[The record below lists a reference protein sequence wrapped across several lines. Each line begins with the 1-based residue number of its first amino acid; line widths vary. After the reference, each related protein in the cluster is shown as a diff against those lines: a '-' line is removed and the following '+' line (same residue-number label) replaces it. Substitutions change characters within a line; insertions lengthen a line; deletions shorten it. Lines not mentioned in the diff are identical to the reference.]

1 MTQSRVNIQ
10 SISYADGAPYFS
22 IFDVKSDFSF
32 PVEFKV
38 TDYPGLTLCH
48 VTTATSRPRLVA
60 YWRTESAFRAYE
72 AAFSRNLALQTP
84 ESSGF
89 AVDIR
94 QPKVV
99 WWKPKSLS
107 AIVLAVAA
115 TFGGLSAL
123 RDYFAAL
130 FALPEVTLS
139 YSDANRIDSVEGEQ
153 VSAKLTAVSG
163 VRFVPE
169 SVLFDTVRV
178 QTPTGQAIQMQM
190 EPPALPNLIAGQ
202 PQVMIMT
209 GTAPAHSG
217 KQGEPDVY
225 QLNVFA
231 KARAGMITGLF
242 GGQRSSVPGKAIWI
256 WSNKPGLQQ
265 LKLGRHAGGSCEFLG
280 ELYSP
285 RAYATLNLEVKSESN
300 PGEVVSLNATTEG
313 GMSST
318 PEASANRTVF
328 IAAVELH
335 SLEKFRLYPYRV
347 FLDLAKQVD
356 TGSCELWKNKLR
368 ITAK

>member
-1 MTQSRVNIQ
+1 MTQPKVNIE
-10 SISYADGAPYFS
+10 SISGADGAPYFA
-22 IFDVKSDFSF
+22 IFDVHADFNF

-48 VTTATSRPRLVA
+48 ITTATSRPRLVA

-107 AIVLAVAA
+107 AAVLAVAA

-123 RDYFAAL
+123 HEYFAAL

-139 YSDANRIDSVEGEQ
+139 YSDANRIDSVEGEY
-153 VSAKLTAVSG
+153 VTTKLTALSG

-169 SVLFDTVRV
+169 SVLFDAVRI
-178 QTPTGQAIQMQM
+178 QSPSGQVIQWQM
-190 EPPALPNLIAGQ
+190 YPPAFPNLIAGQ
-202 PQVMIMT
+202 PQVVSIL
-209 GTAPAHSG
+209 GAAPAHSG

-225 QLNVFA
+225 QLNVSA
-231 KARAGMITGLF
+231 NARAGIITGLF
-242 GGQRSSVPGKAIWI
+242 GGQRSLVPGKAIWI
-256 WSNKPGLQQ
+256 WSNKPGLRQ
-265 LKLGRHAGGSCEFLG
+265 LKLRRLAGGSCEFLG

-300 PGEVVSLNATTEG
+300 PGEVVSLDATSESG
-313 GMSST
+313 KSST
-318 PEASANRTVF
+318 PEASPDRTVF
-328 IAAVELH
+328 IAAVEWH
-335 SLEKFRLYPYRV
+335 SLEKFRSYPYRV
-347 FLDLAKQVD
+347 FLDLAKQAD
-356 TGSCELWKNKLR
+356 TVSCEQWKNKLR